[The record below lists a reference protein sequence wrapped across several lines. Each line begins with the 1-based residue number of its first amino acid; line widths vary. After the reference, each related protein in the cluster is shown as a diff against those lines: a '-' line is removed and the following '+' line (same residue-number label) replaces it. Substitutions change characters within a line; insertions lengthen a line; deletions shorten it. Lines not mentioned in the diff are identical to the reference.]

1 MQYPRSRWRSLLL
14 VLLLTAATS
23 ITTALQPWPLKL
35 MVDSALGG
43 QPVPVLLK
51 QGFAMLAV
59 NIDPISLIV
68 FAALASL
75 GLYCLNAAL
84 DVGLTWMWGEIGQSM
99 VYDLSGQ
106 LFQQLQRLS
115 LLFHQDRTVGDA
127 LSRLT
132 EDTYCIYT
140 LTSALLIT
148 PAQHLFTLASV
159 GFLAWQLNPLLTLL
173 CFGLTPLMGGGALVF
188 GTKIKRRASLN
199 REAKSRL
206 VSFVHQTLTAI
217 PMVQVF
223 GTGSRNASQF
233 QRLATEAVTLVQK
246 GGLVNSVYELVNGS
260 VITLGTALVLYV
272 AGRQVLGGAMTVGSL
287 LVFLAYLNLM
297 QAAFRGLL
305 TTYGQMKATEANLE
319 RVMEVLE
326 TQPMV
331 QESPVA
337 KPLPAYV
344 AGKLEFRGVTF
355 GYQPGSPILK
365 EIDLEVLPGET
376 IALVGATGAGK
387 STLVSL
393 LPRFFDPWQG
403 SILLD
408 GIDLRQIQLKS
419 LRSHIGLVLQEPF
432 LLPLT
437 VADNIAY
444 GCPNASRSEIIRAA
458 ELANADEFIL
468 QLPQGYDTLIGERG
482 TPLSGGQ
489 KQRLSIAQ
497 ALLKNAPILILDEP
511 TSALDLTTETSVM
524 AALKQLTGGRT
535 TLIIAHRLST
545 VQQANR
551 IVVLDQGRIV
561 EVGSHQALLA
571 SRGLY
576 FRLYSAQSQLSPLG
590 GAML

>member
-1 MQYPRSRWRSLLL
+1 M

-51 QGFAMLAV
+51 QDFAVLAV
-59 NIDPISLIV
+59 NFDPISLII

-148 PAQHLFTLASV
+148 PAQHLFTLGSV

-173 CFGLTPLMGGGALVF
+173 CFGLAPLMGGVALVF

-223 GTGSRNASQF
+223 GTGARNTSEF
-233 QRLATEAVTLVQK
+233 QRLATETVTLVQK
-246 GGLVNSVYELVNGS
+246 GGLVNSAYELVNGS
-260 VITLGTALVLYV
+260 VVTVGTALVLYV

-305 TTYGQMKATEANLE
+305 TTYSQVKAAEANLE

-344 AGKLEFRGVTF
+344 AGKLEFKGVTF

-403 SILLD
+403 RILLD
-408 GIDLRQIQLKS
+408 DIDLRQIQLKS

-458 ELANADEFIL
+458 ELANADEFIR
-468 QLPQGYDTLIGERG
+468 QLPQGYDTLLGERG
-482 TPLSGGQ
+482 NPLSGGQ

-524 AALKQLTGGRT
+524 DALKQLTGGRT

-545 VQQANR
+545 VRQAHR

-576 FRLYSAQSQLSPLG
+576 FRLYSAQVLQSQCSPLG